1 MVEVLGHRK
10 DKVQSR
16 ELKHCQPQ
24 SNQGRCGAPSF
35 ATIDVALKPPREKL
49 DIKGLFGI
57 YLFCWNWKLLLKIL

>member
-35 ATIDVALKPPREKL
+35 ATIDLALKTTKR
-49 DIKGLFGI
+49 
-57 YLFCWNWKLLLKIL
+57 KIRY